1 LRVVIFGATSV
12 IAHETAKCFA
22 TDGADLVLAG
32 RDATRLAA
40 NAADLK
46 VRGAKQVETLVADL
60 ADVSTHPKLIDE
72 AIAALGGID
81 AALIAHGTL
90 GDPKLSE
97 ESVDEVMLQ
106 MQVNALSYMSLMT
119 LLANLMEKR
128 RSGCICVISS
138 VAGDRGRARNY
149 VYGSAKAAVT
159 AFSSGLRNRL
169 SGSGVSVVT
178 IKPGPID
185 TPMTASH
192 RKSPLFGKAD
202 KTGRRI
208 YEAMLKGEDVV
219 YVPWFWGPIMLAIRS
234 IPERIFKKT
243 NL

>member
-1 LRVVIFGATSV
+1 LRLVIFGATSA

-22 TDGADLVLAG
+22 SDGADIVLAG
-32 RDATRLAA
+32 RDATRLEA

-46 VRGAKQVETLVADL
+46 VRGAGKVETLVADL
-60 ADVSTHPKLIDE
+60 ADVSTHPKLIED
-72 AIAALGGID
+72 ATSVLGGID

-106 MQVNALSYMSLMT
+106 MQTNALSYMSLMT
-119 LLANLMEKR
+119 LLANMMQPR

-138 VAGDRGRARNY
+138 VAGDRGRGRNY

-178 IKPGPID
+178 IKSGPID
-185 TPMTASH
+185 TPMTATH
-192 RKSPLFGKAD
+192 RKTPLFGKAD
-202 KTGRRI
+202 QTGRRI

-219 YVPWFWGPIMLAIRS
+219 YVPWFWGLIMLVIRAL
-234 IPERIFKKT
+234 PEGIFKKT
-243 NL
+243 KL